1 MSLKKQS
8 YSAVRWTT
16 LSMVGKSGLQ
26 FLQVIILA
34 RLLAPSDFG
43 LIAIVIA
50 VISLAQ
56 IFSDMGV
63 STAIIHYQEIS
74 QEALSSLYW
83 LNVLAGCVL
92 MLVVMLLSPLVAYLY
107 GYSELENVFMVTSIY
122 FVIVAAGQ
130 QLRVVAEKEL
140 QFSKLARIELIAALM
155 GFIVAVAWAMIW
167 PGVYALV
174 AGLLVTALTI
184 TVLSWIYL
192 ACDWRPMCR
201 LYYADV
207 RRFLGFGSY
216 MMGNNI
222 INVLN
227 SQADVLIGG
236 RYLSATELGVYSL
249 PRDLSLRLAGTINP
263 ILTRVGFPVMAKVQ
277 GDKKKLKSVYLKTI
291 RMASSVNFP
300 LYIGMA
306 VFAPEAVT
314 VIFGDQWQE
323 SVPILRILAIWGL
336 LRSTGNPIG
345 SLLFA
350 LGKAALAFKWNL
362 ILTLIIIPS
371 LWYGASYGAH
381 GIAYT
386 MLFLSLIFLVPGWFI
401 LVRPVCGAGFFEY
414 FEQMLIPLVVSAISV
429 LFGYLSVFNME
440 NHLMRLIVATV
451 ASCLMYI
458 FLSKWINRSWYMAM
472 KQLLFH
478 KIN

>member
-192 ACDWRPMCR
+192 ACDWRPMV
-201 LYYADV
+201 A
-207 RRFLGFGSY
+207 FIMQMS
-216 MMGNNI
+216 
-222 INVLN
+222 
-227 SQADVLIGG
+227 
-236 RYLSATELGVYSL
+236 
-249 PRDLSLRLAGTINP
+249 
-263 ILTRVGFPVMAKVQ
+263 VGFWV
-277 GDKKKLKSVYLKTI
+277 L
-291 RMASSVNFP
+291 
-300 LYIGMA
+300 
-306 VFAPEAVT
+306 EVT
-314 VIFGDQWQE
+314 
-323 SVPILRILAIWGL
+323 
-336 LRSTGNPIG
+336 
-345 SLLFA
+345 
-350 LGKAALAFKWNL
+350 
-362 ILTLIIIPS
+362 
-371 LWYGASYGAH
+371 
-381 GIAYT
+381 
-386 MLFLSLIFLVPGWFI
+386 
-401 LVRPVCGAGFFEY
+401 
-414 FEQMLIPLVVSAISV
+414 
-429 LFGYLSVFNME
+429 
-440 NHLMRLIVATV
+440 
-451 ASCLMYI
+451 
-458 FLSKWINRSWYMAM
+458 
-472 KQLLFH
+472 
-478 KIN
+478 